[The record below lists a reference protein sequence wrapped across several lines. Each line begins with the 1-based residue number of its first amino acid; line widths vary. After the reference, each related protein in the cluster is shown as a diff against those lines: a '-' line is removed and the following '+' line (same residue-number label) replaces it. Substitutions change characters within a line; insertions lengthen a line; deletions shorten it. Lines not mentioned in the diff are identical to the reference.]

1 MTLGE
6 KIQQLR
12 KISGISQEQ
21 LAEQLGVSRQSVSK
35 WELND
40 SVPEAGKLMAISE
53 LFSISLDELLKENGE
68 NKEKEESK
76 GQDISV
82 LKQLAG
88 INVAQRL
95 INIGAT
101 AVIIGLILFVLE
113 FMFLPLFGSLQRN
126 HVNGQGYFT
135 DFMEYANV
143 QPMPTIFTITG
154 ILIFI
159 GLVLFIKGYVDKK
172 NLNKKL

>member
-40 SVPEAGKLMAISE
+40 SVPEAGKLLAISE
-53 LFSISLDELLKENGE
+53 LFSISLDELLKENKDDE
-68 NKEKEESK
+68 VK
-76 GQDISV
+76 GNDEDKDAGV

-95 INIGAT
+95 VNIGAT
-101 AVIIGLILFVLE
+101 AIIIGLILFVLE
-113 FMFLPLFGSLQRN
+113 FMFLPLFGSLHRA
-126 HVNGQGYFT
+126 HVNGQGYYQN
-135 DFMEYANV
+135 FMDYTKV
-143 QPMPTIFTITG
+143 QPMPTIFTVTG
-154 ILIFI
+154 ILIFV
-159 GLVLFIKGYVDKK
+159 GLLLFIKGYIDKR

>member
-40 SVPEAGKLMAISE
+40 SVPEAGKLLAISE
-53 LFSISLDELLKENGE
+53 LFSISLDELLKGNNDEV
-68 NKEKEESK
+68 EECNEDK
-76 GQDISV
+76 DTGV

-88 INVAQRL
+88 INLAQRL

-101 AVIIGLILFVLE
+101 AVISGLILFVIE
-113 FMFLPLFGSLQRN
+113 FMFLPLFGSLQKA
-126 HVNGQGYFT
+126 HVNSQGYYQN
-135 DFMEYANV
+135 FMDYTKV

-154 ILIFI
+154 ILIFV
-159 GLVLFIKGYVDKK
+159 GLILFIKGYIDKR
-172 NLNKKL
+172 NLNKKR